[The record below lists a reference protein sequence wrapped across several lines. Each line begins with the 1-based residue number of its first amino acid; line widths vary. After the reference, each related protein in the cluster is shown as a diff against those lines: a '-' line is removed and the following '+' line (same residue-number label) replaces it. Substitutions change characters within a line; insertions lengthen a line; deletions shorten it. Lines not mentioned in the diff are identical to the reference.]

1 MVQRRFY
8 PTMCIGSVI
17 SGMSLH
23 SLRISSAENCKR
35 EREGSLGLYVVYS
48 ESTDMDVC
56 FFAKGKDILIMMNRT
71 SPFYIKDLER

>member
-56 FFAKGKDILIMMNRT
+56 FFCEREGYINNDEPYIPILHQG
-71 SPFYIKDLER
+71 P